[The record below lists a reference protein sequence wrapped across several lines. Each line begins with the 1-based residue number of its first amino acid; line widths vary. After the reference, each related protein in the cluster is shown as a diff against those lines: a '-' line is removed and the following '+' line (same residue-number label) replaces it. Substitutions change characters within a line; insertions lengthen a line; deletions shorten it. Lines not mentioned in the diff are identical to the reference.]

1 MAVPGIGVQKL
12 DIIWEW
18 SYTVKH
24 LYLMVILFWCYW
36 RSREKKAKIKKAS
49 KHQKAQENW

>member
-49 KHQKAQENW
+49 EHQKAQENW